1 MSRPRFEQEL
11 HATCLSTAWDA
22 HRISWRDFEYYCTIQ
37 SPQKRGARDV
47 AGHERND
54 RRDGPEG
61 SRSQS
66 AIDGVWRL
74 RSQLCCRQLPVSWSA
89 DNNTISLS
97 DIDVDQRTTSP
108 VETVDRYLTSF
119 VVDGNSTVFAAVRR
133 SYRMFEAME
142 QRIREATPNKRQNT
156 SKREFPG
163 PEWIGMEGALLRV
176 YQPQG
181 IHTQDLEPG
190 AIVWIYICFEKK

>member
-1 MSRPRFEQEL
+1 M
-11 HATCLSTAWDA
+11 
-22 HRISWRDFEYYCTIQ
+22 
-37 SPQKRGARDV
+37 
-47 AGHERND
+47 
-54 RRDGPEG
+54 
-61 SRSQS
+61 
-66 AIDGVWRL
+66 
-74 RSQLCCRQLPVSWSA
+74 SWSA